1 MRQGAQEEEQA
12 GVAPMRALRV
22 ALAALSTWA
31 LLAVA
36 APSAMAVPGL
46 PFVLTGSFDGSATP
60 DGSFE
65 TTSVGLNQATG
76 RVLVVDKAH
85 SAVIQFDESGN
96 PVNFTSTGTPKVPVN
111 GGEIAVD
118 NSGGASQG
126 NFYVVSRGISV
137 QGFAPS
143 GAKLPGWPVPQKSE
157 YGQLYSVAVGPDGNV
172 WLGHFGNPYL
182 AMEVSPAGTPTG
194 DTIPIVGAKYFSFCD
209 FCQSIAFDSHYNA
222 WYTVEDGSLIRSDA
236 ANNYDGQKVNAVL
249 GQLVARDV
257 AIDPST
263 DDAFWNNG
271 NRIAATKFTEPFVQ
285 EEPFEIL
292 PGLNTDGHEFS
303 GDGQTLFATDA
314 KTSINVFQRVLPQLP
329 DPLGAP
335 EFSRVKSESAD
346 VSGLVDTGGG
356 GPATYHFEYGPDT
369 NYGSRWPA
377 TDVPLPHTTFGD
389 QAFSGLLAGLEP
401 ETVYHVRY
409 VVTNAT
415 GSGASDDALIRTL
428 PPGLSDKP
436 DPCENALARKQ
447 TGAQTLADC
456 RAYELVSAPYA
467 GGYDVESPM
476 VPGQTPFGGFPD
488 ADDRVLYGLDSGTV
502 PGPWNPTNRG
512 IDPYVAVR
520 GENGWQTQY
529 VGLPAD
535 LSPDKS
541 SFSSVLGDADANL
554 GTFAF
559 AGPGL
564 CDPCFSQSPETGIPL
579 RRPDG
584 QLVQAM
590 TGTNPPASPDMKPEG
605 DVAKMLSADGRHLVF
620 GSKYALV
627 AGANANNGNL
637 NIYDRDLNANTTQLV
652 STTTGGAAMQ
662 AGAEIS
668 SPGLSADGSRVLIA
682 TPEATDS
689 AGNEYVHLYMHIGT
703 TAASVELA
711 PAATAGVL
719 FGGMTADG
727 SKVFFNSS
735 QALAGADTDSAPD
748 LYEAAVAAGGAVTPR
763 LVSVAAGAAPCNPV
777 PNGSGAH
784 WNSVGAGADCGA
796 VAIGGG
802 GGIARQSGTAY
813 YLSPEALG
821 GGAVANQPNLYAA
834 PADGSAPRFVA
845 TLSPDDPVVVGSVHD
860 TEADEGP
867 EFQVSPNGRFATFR
881 SVNELTGV
889 DNAGNGSVFLHD
901 EAASGGGLTCPSCNA
916 TLTEDPTMKA
926 EATLAVDGLSLT
938 DDGRVFFNTVAP
950 LATEDTGGK
959 GDVYEWVGGR
969 TSLISSGIGQFD
981 SELLTTT
988 HDGGDAYFF
997 THDALDANVDENGDR
1012 TRVYDARTNGG
1023 FFKLPIKPQ
1032 CAASDEC
1039 HGPGTVAPGP
1049 PQIASSGRTSDGNLR
1064 ACPKG
1069 KVKRKG
1075 RCVKKKKHSKKKTK
1089 RGGRRNG

>member
-1 MRQGAQEEEQA
+1 
-12 GVAPMRALRV
+12 MRALRI
-22 ALAALSTWA
+22 ALAALSASA

-65 TTSVGLNQATG
+65 TTSIGVNQATG
-76 RVLVVDKAH
+76 RILVVDKAH
-85 SAVIQFDESGN
+85 SAVLQFDEGGN
-96 PVNFTSTGTPKVPVN
+96 PVNFASTGTPKLPVS
-111 GGEIAVD
+111 GTEIAVD

-126 NFYVVSRGISV
+126 NFYLVSRGISV
-137 QGFAPS
+137 QGFAP
-143 GAKLPGWPVPQKSE
+143 GGTKLPGWPIPQKSE

-182 AMEVSPAGTPTG
+182 AQEVTPSGTPTG
-194 DTIPIVGAKYFSFCD
+194 QTIPIVGAKYFSFCD
-209 FCQSIAFDSHYNA
+209 YCQAIAFDSHYNA

-236 ANNYDGQKVNAVL
+236 SNDYDGQKVHAVL

-263 DDAFWNNG
+263 DDAFWNHG
-271 NRIAATKFTEPFVQ
+271 NKIAATKFTEPFVQ

-292 PGLNTDGHEFS
+292 PGLNTDSHEFA
-303 GDGQTLFATDA
+303 GDGQTLFATEGR
-314 KTSINVFQRVLPQLP
+314 TTINVFKRVLPQLP
-329 DPLGAP
+329 DPLGPP
-335 EFSRVKSESAD
+335 EFSKVKSESAD

-356 GPATYHFEYGPDT
+356 GPATYHFEYGLDT

-377 TDVPLPHTTFGD
+377 TDVPLPHTTFSD
-389 QAFSGLLAGLEP
+389 QPFTGLLAGLEP
-401 ETVYHVRY
+401 DTIYHVRY

-415 GSGASDDALIRTL
+415 GTGYSDDALIRTL

-436 DPCENALARKQ
+436 DTCENALARKQ

-476 VPGQTPFGGFPD
+476 VPGQTPFGGFPY
-488 ADDRVLYGLDSGTV
+488 ADDRVLYGIDSGTV

-520 GENGWQTQY
+520 GAGGWTTEY

-541 SFSSVLGDADANL
+541 SFSSVLGGADAGL
-554 GTFAF
+554 HTFAF

-564 CDPCFSQSPETGIPL
+564 CDPCFSAKPETGIPL
-579 RRPDG
+579 RNG
-584 QLVQAM
+584 AGLSQAM
-590 TGTNPPASPDMKPEG
+590 AGDKVPTTNQKPEG
-605 DVAKMLSADGRHLVF
+605 QVRRMVSADGSHLVF
-620 GSKYALV
+620 GSRFAFTP
-627 AGANANNGNL
+627 GANSNGTDL
-637 NIYDRDLNANTTQLV
+637 NIFDRNLETATTQLV
-652 STTTGGAAMQ
+652 STTAAGTAMQ
-662 AGAEIS
+662 AGMDVSQVDMSI
-668 SPGLSADGSRVLIA
+668 DGSRILIGNQVGVDA
-682 TPEATDS
+682 S
-689 AGNEYVHLYMHIGT
+689 GNELVRLFMHIGT
-703 TAASVELA
+703 EPKSVELA
-711 PAATAGVL
+711 PAATSGVL
-719 FGGMTADG
+719 FDGMTDDG
-727 SKVFFNSS
+727 SRVFFTSS
-735 QALAGADTDSAPD
+735 QALLGPDTDSATD
-748 LYEAAVAAGGAVTPR
+748 VYEAQVGPAGGVLLR
-763 LVSVAAGAAPCNPV
+763 LVSGGAGTCNPV
-777 PNGSGAH
+777 ANGAGPH
-784 WNSVGAGADCGA
+784 WNSVGATADCGA

-802 GGIARQSGTAY
+802 AGVGRGSGTSY
-813 YLSPEALG
+813 YLSPESLG
-821 GGAVANQPNLYAA
+821 GSGVANEPNLYASD
-834 PADGSAPRFVA
+834 PDGSMRFVG
-845 TLSPDDPVVVGSVHD
+845 TLSPNDPVVIGSVHD
-860 TEADEGP
+860 AGTSQGP
-867 EFQVSPNGRFATFR
+867 EFQVAPSGRFATFR

-889 DNAGNGSVFLHD
+889 DNAGQPSVFLFD
-901 EAASGGGLTCPSCNA
+901 GDASGGTSLTCPSCNA
-916 TLTEDPTMKA
+916 TLTEDPGMKA
-926 EATLAVDGLSLT
+926 EATLAGDGLSLT

-969 TSLISSGIGQFD
+969 TSLISSGIGRFD
-981 SELLTTT
+981 SELLTVT
-988 HDGGDAYFF
+988 HDGTDAYFF
-997 THDALDANVDENGDR
+997 THDQLDANVDENGDR

-1023 FFKLPIKPQ
+1023 FFKLPAKPQ

-1049 PQIASSGRTSDGNLR
+1049 PQIASSGRTSDGNQR

-1075 RCVKKKKHSKKKTK
+1075 LCVKKKKRRHARNAKMGGK
-1089 RGGRRNG
+1089 RHG